1 MDFFYLWNKKET
13 MVEKDEWAGC
23 EDTNYKKSVY
33 LNLIKLLDINRALYR
48 HHLIE
53 KFRYLISIFA

>member
-1 MDFFYLWNKKET
+1 MDFLLMKQKKRHL
-13 MVEKDEWAGC
+13 VEKDEWAGC

-48 HHLIE
+48 NLLIE